1 MIMKKN
7 IVCIIIC
14 VCMQHIHAQNVGVGT
29 NTPAAKFTINGD
41 FALISAPLTVADG
54 VNYAI
59 DVNTTKFSN
68 YKLTGATGNFVIAGI
83 SAGSDGRTITLY
95 NRTGSSMEIYD
106 EDPSAVAANRI
117 KTSTNATLA
126 IYTNGNVT
134 LQYDISINRWQVQNT
149 HYSSLDYYGGS
160 SSTNYWTAGGND
172 IYNNNLGNV
181 GIGTTAPLQKLHVE
195 GASLLANSTII
206 NPKNYPNMVVA
217 GRIADGTGWDALS
230 AIGGSANTNF
240 LSATGRPWAIGH
252 NGSDLFIASGLSG
265 TNALQTAIQ
274 IKGTGGN
281 VILNPVSGNVGI
293 RNSTPVAPLSFAN
306 VFGDRISF
314 WTNSATSQYGIG
326 IQSGTLQFY
335 TAGADRMAFGYGSS
349 AAMTETMV
357 FYPFTGQLGIG
368 TYNQGAYKLAVNGSI
383 HSAEV
388 VVETGWADFVFD
400 KKYKLP
406 PLSDVE
412 KFITTNNH
420 LPGIPS
426 AQEIQT
432 NGLKVGEVQTK
443 MMQKIEELTLY
454 IIEQDKKIK
463 KLQYLISVKNNN

>member
-41 FALISAPLTVADG
+41 LALISAPLTVADG
-54 VNYAI
+54 VNYAV

-117 KTSTNATLA
+117 KTSTNTTLA

-217 GRIADGTGWDALS
+217 GRVADGSGFDALS
-230 AIGGSANTNF
+230 AVGGSGTTSIF
-240 LSATGRPWAIGH
+240 SATGRPWAIGH
-252 NGSDLFIASGLSG
+252 NGFDLFIASGLSG
-265 TNALQTAIQ
+265 SNLLQTAIQ
-274 IKGTGGN
+274 IKGTNGD
-281 VILNPVSGNVGI
+281 VILTPVGGNVGI
-293 RNSTPVAPLSFAN
+293 
-306 VFGDRISF
+306 
-314 WTNSATSQYGIG
+314 
-326 IQSGTLQFY
+326 GT
-335 TAGADRMAFGYGSS
+335 AI
-349 AAMTETMV
+349 
-357 FYPFTGQLGIG
+357 PG
-368 TYNQGAYKLAVNGSI
+368 TYKLAVNGSI
-383 HSAEV
+383 RSKEV
-388 VVETGWADFVFD
+388 VVETGWADYVFD
-400 KKYKLP
+400 EKYQLK
-406 PLSDVE
+406 PLLEIE
-412 KFITTNNH
+412 KYINLNKH
-420 LPGIPS
+420 LPDIPS
-426 AQEIQT
+426 AKEIRT

-443 MMQKIEELTLY
+443 MMQKIEELILY
-454 IIEQDKKIK
+454 IIEQDKKIE
-463 KLQYLISVKNNN
+463 KLRQMINAK